1 MEKRKPGRPRQ
12 VDVEDFGNW
21 QARLMN
27 RLYRSGIRRGMYEAA
42 QMLADG
48 KSFQD
53 VIDAAHGKWGENGGS
68 SKSES

>member
-1 MEKRKPGRPRQ
+1 MGDVNEYVEKQ
-12 VDVEDFGNW
+12 VD
-21 QARLMN
+21 LLN

-53 VIDAAHGKWGENGGS
+53 VIDAAHGKWGERDEEDKGGAF
-68 SKSES
+68 

>member
-1 MEKRKPGRPRQ
+1 MGDVSEYVEKQ
-12 VDVEDFGNW
+12 VD
-21 QARLMN
+21 LLN

-53 VIDAAHGKWGENGGS
+53 VIDAAHGKWGENDRS

>member
-1 MEKRKPGRPRQ
+1 M
-12 VDVEDFGNW
+12 EDFGNW

-53 VIDAAHGKWGENGGS
+53 VIDAAHEKWGENDRS

>member
-1 MEKRKPGRPRQ
+1 MADVSEYVEKQ
-12 VDVEDFGNW
+12 VE
-21 QARLMN
+21 LMN

-53 VIDAAHGKWGENGGS
+53 VIDAAHGKWGENDRS